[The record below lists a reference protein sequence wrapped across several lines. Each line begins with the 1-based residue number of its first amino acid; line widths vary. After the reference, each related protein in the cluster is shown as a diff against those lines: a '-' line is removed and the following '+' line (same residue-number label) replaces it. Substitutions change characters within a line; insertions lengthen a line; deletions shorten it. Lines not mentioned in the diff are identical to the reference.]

1 MRSFGVAALLLLVA
15 GLATAQ
21 QPVPPPPQ
29 TVAVTAQGLYEAD
42 PDTANLTFNISAQ
55 DQRVARAY
63 EQVRRQTETLR
74 QLLRQNGVDLSH
86 VRLSGYQV
94 QPQMDWKSRK
104 ITGYEV
110 AVQLRAQLTDFSKIG
125 PVLDQAGSQGLPV
138 AQDVQFT
145 LRNEQTAKN
154 AAVAAGFRQAR
165 AEALALAAAA
175 GERLGALRS
184 ASIDVPEPIR
194 PIVRFSMARA
204 SALASAPPPPTAAF
218 TPQLITVTASIHADF
233 NLLASPAP

>member
-1 MRSFGVAALLLLVA
+1 MRSFAVAALTLLVA

-21 QPVPPPPQ
+21 QRLPPPL
-29 TVAVTAQGLYEAD
+29 TVAVSAQGQYEAD

-63 EQVRRQTETLR
+63 SQAQRQTENLR
-74 QLLRQNGVDLSH
+74 QLLRQNGVGLSQ

-125 PVLDQAGSQGLPV
+125 PILDQAGSQGLPV

-184 ASIDVPEPIR
+184 ASVDVPEPIR
-194 PIVRFSMARA
+194 PMVRFSMAQA
-204 SALASAPPPPTAAF
+204 SALASAPPPPTASF
-218 TPQLITVTASIHADF
+218 SPQLITVTASIHAVFD
-233 NLLASPAP
+233 LLGHPAP